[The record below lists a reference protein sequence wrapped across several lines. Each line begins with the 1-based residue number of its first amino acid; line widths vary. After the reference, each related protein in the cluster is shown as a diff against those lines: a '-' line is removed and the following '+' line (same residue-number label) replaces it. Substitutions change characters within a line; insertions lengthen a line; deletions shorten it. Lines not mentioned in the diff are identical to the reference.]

1 MPRHVYPLS
10 VGANYCISVM
20 FGFLR
25 NPDVTG
31 NGRSGGQERIQL
43 IAIDYHT
50 VTGTAGM
57 ECKGDRRSKKARR
70 SESGTD
76 SDSLT
81 ETQGRGDLE
90 MEREGQ
96 IKQG

>member
-1 MPRHVYPLS
+1 
-10 VGANYCISVM
+10 M
-20 FGFLR
+20 FRFRR
-25 NPDVTG
+25 NPDVAR
-31 NGRSGGQERIQL
+31 NGGSEGWERIWL

-50 VTGTAGM
+50 VTGTARA
-57 ECKGDRRSKKARR
+57 ECKGDQRLKKARR
-70 SESGTD
+70 SESRTD
-76 SDSLT
+76 SDGLT